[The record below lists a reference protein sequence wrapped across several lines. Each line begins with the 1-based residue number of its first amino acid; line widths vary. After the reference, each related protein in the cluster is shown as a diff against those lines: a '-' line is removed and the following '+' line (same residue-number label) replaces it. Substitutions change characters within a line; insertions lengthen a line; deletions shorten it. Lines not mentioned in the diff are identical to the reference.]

1 MDKGMHIYF
10 VSRVVGENEI
20 PLTIFPH
27 LIISFRSQIFPQARN
42 VAPLYRD
49 VEIAV
54 RPELPAEERIDG
66 PAAIDPDFDTHTIQ
80 CGIQVSGVL

>member
-1 MDKGMHIYF
+1 MHIYF

-27 LIISFRSQIFPQARN
+27 LVISFCSQIFPQARN
-42 VAPLYRD
+42 IAPLYRD

-54 RPELPAEERIDG
+54 RPELPAKKRIND
-66 PAAIDPDFDTHTIQ
+66 PAAIDPDFDTQTMQ
-80 CGIQVSGVL
+80 CGIQVSRVL